1 MKKEQYAKLFKALVG
16 RELTPQEFLQAKA
29 SGFDPQHM
37 KQVAGLVAAPAVD
50 AQAGEGENQAAEAV
64 VSALPQIADKAAEK
78 VAVDQAG
85 AVRKPVTQKNPDEAD
100 TGACRSVTRG
110 CRHLWLC

>member
-1 MKKEQYAKLFKALVG
+1 
-16 RELTPQEFLQAKA
+16 
-29 SGFDPQHM
+29 M